1 MQILLRFFLLFLCIN
16 FGQYSSAC
24 TSFVLKTINE
34 KPVYGRTMEWGAFDL
49 KSQLTVVPRDQP
61 FTSFLTKDSK
71 GMRWNNKYGF
81 VAITSGTL
89 PYATDGMNERGLSVG
104 VLYFPEF
111 AQYQDRELSL
121 DNHSISNVDLAGY
134 ILGNFDDVNK
144 VKNKLPSIRVVYNKH
159 AEKELDA
166 PVPLHLV
173 VTDQR
178 GESIIIEY
186 IEKELV
192 IHDNVARVLTNA
204 PSYDWHVLNLRNYT
218 TLNLKALQSGRRI
231 TYHYEKLNLDPLSG
245 GSNMFGIPGD
255 FMSPSRF
262 VRAFAM
268 THTVTQLTSA
278 KEAVKYAIHT
288 LDNFDI
294 PKGLV
299 REGDIN
305 HLYVSTT
312 QWSVVA
318 DLSNRHYYYWTEHNR
333 RLRMLDLK
341 TINWSESKI
350 HQQPLDTKRE
360 EDIEQLTI

>member
-1 MQILLRFFLLFLCIN
+1 MQVTVRVCLLILCIN
-16 FGQYSSAC
+16 SGKYNSAC
-24 TSFVLKTINE
+24 TSFILKTINE
-34 KPVYGRTMEWGAFDL
+34 KPVYGRTMEWGGFDL

-61 FTSFLTKDSK
+61 FTSYLTKDSK

-111 AQYQDRELSL
+111 AEYQDRELSL
-121 DNHSISNVDLAGY
+121 DDHSISNVDLASY
-134 ILGNFDDVNK
+134 ILGNFDDINK
-144 VKNKLPSIRVVYNKH
+144 VKNKLPTIRVVYNKD
-159 AEKELDA
+159 AEKAFDA

-178 GESIIIEY
+178 GDSIVIEY
-186 IEKELV
+186 IEKDLV

-204 PSYDWHVLNLRNYT
+204 PTYDWHVLNLRNYT
-218 TLNLKALQSGRRI
+218 TLSAKGPQALLHFDHLNLKPFGAGSG
-231 TYHYEKLNLDPLSG
+231 
-245 GSNMFGIPGD
+245 MFGLPGD
-255 FMSPSRF
+255 FMPTSRF

-278 KEAVKYAIHT
+278 EEAVKYASHI
-288 LDNFDI
+288 LNNFDI
-294 PKGLV
+294 PKGLI
-299 REGDIN
+299 REGDSN
-305 HLYVSTT
+305 HLHISTT

-318 DLSNRHYYYWTEHNR
+318 DLSNRRYYYWTEHNR

-341 TINWSESKI
+341 TINWSENKI
-350 HQQPLDTKRE
+350 HQQPLDTKRK